1 MHGCACTLDPAR
13 RFFLDLKLRL
23 ELVLE
28 IPSGT
33 SLFTSSLTQ
42 HHHDL
47 AADQTGV
54 EVDVLRVVL
63 AGCTCARICAI

>member
-1 MHGCACTLDPAR
+1 MHGCACTLDPGEEIL
-13 RFFLDLKLRL
+13 LDLKLRL

-33 SLFTSSLTQ
+33 SLFTSSLTR

-47 AADQTGV
+47 AADSTSV